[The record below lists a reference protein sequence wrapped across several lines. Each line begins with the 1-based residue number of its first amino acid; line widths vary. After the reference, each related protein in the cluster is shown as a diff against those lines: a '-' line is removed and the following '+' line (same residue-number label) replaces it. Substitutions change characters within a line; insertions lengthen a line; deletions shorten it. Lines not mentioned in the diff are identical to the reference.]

1 MRRLRLTHAII
12 MALVAATGLTSR
24 SGAAAQWPAFLAT
37 YAGDTL
43 WATMVFLTIG
53 FIFPGAK
60 SWRIAL
66 GALVISVAVECS
78 QLVDA
83 PQLNAWRDT
92 VAGKLI
98 LGRDFLWSDLVCY
111 AVGISGGL
119 WLEWLVY
126 RGRRKN

>member
-1 MRRLRLTHAII
+1 MSP
-12 MALVAATGLTSR
+12 SR
-24 SGAAAQWPAFLAT
+24 QFLAT

-43 WATMVFLTIG
+43 WATMVFLALG
-53 FIFPGAK
+53 FIFPAAK
-60 SWRIAL
+60 TWRVAWC
-66 GALVISVAVECS
+66 AMAISVAAELS

-83 PQLNAWRDT
+83 AWINTCRDSL
-92 VAGKLI
+92 AGKLI

-126 RGRRKN
+126 RGRRNK